1 MILFFI
7 PNEMPLFQH
16 TVSFVQAIHAFCH
29 RILPSDEKRRNMSM
43 DMGMDMDMN
52 GHYDH
57 HPKQPKQKKKKQ
69 DKKHLDYDY
78 IVVYK
83 RKCKKCKKCC

>member
-1 MILFFI
+1 
-7 PNEMPLFQH
+7 
-16 TVSFVQAIHAFCH
+16 
-29 RILPSDEKRRNMSM
+29 M
-43 DMGMDMDMN
+43 DMGMGMDMGMN

-57 HPKQPKQKKKKQ
+57 QPKQPKQKKKQ
-69 DKKHLDYDY
+69 GKKHLDYDY

>member
-1 MILFFI
+1 
-7 PNEMPLFQH
+7 
-16 TVSFVQAIHAFCH
+16 
-29 RILPSDEKRRNMSM
+29 M

-69 DKKHLDYDY
+69 DKKNLDYDY

>member
-43 DMGMDMDMN
+43 DMGMDMN

>member
-1 MILFFI
+1 
-7 PNEMPLFQH
+7 
-16 TVSFVQAIHAFCH
+16 
-29 RILPSDEKRRNMSM
+29 M
-43 DMGMDMDMN
+43 DMGMDMGMN

-57 HPKQPKQKKKKQ
+57 QPKQPKQKKKQ